1 MENLTDSAVP
11 VRSREPFLG
20 RGAFLVLTLTP
31 PLITL
36 VAAPLGS
43 SPPSLVHF
51 AGCLLATWVCTL
63 VVGGLMHFS
72 VNWCAPRL
80 LERMRARWLAYA
92 GIAVVAASSVVIGLL
107 ALMPWLAGLGHRMDE
122 NLLTFVL
129 SGAVGISAIY
139 LIAARAAAIVSA
151 RAKVQTDRTLA
162 SEENALRNRLAA
174 LQAQMNPHF
183 LFNTLNAVA
192 SLVHQEPDLA
202 EATIERLAGVL
213 QYAITSGK
221 SPSVRL
227 GDELDAVRDYL
238 GIEQARFGARLR
250 SSIEV
255 SPELY
260 EHPVPPMLLQPL
272 VENAVLHGLGSRAEG
287 GEIRITG
294 RTEGNS
300 MVLIVSDDGVGP
312 GGSTRKG
319 NRIGLSSVRE
329 RIALTFGDAG
339 SFLTRARVGGGF
351 ECELR
356 VPRTA

>member
-1 MENLTDSAVP
+1 VPTSAG
-11 VRSREPFLG
+11 RATEPFLS
-20 RGAFLVLTLTP
+20 RGALFALTLTP
-31 PLITL
+31 PLITM
-36 VAAPLGS
+36 VTVSLGS
-43 SPPSLVHF
+43 SPPTLLHA
-51 AGCLLATWVCTL
+51 AGCLVATWGCTI
-63 VVGGLMHFS
+63 VVGGLLHFS
-72 VNWCAPRL
+72 VNWSAPRL
-80 LERMRARWLAYA
+80 LARFRQRWIAYA
-92 GIAVVAASSVVIGLL
+92 GIMAVAACAVVLSLL
-107 ALMPWLAGLGHRMDE
+107 ALMPWLADLGHAVDE
-122 NLLTFVL
+122 NLQSFVL
-129 SGAVGISAIY
+129 RGSVGLAAVY
-139 LIAARAAAIVSA
+139 LIAARAAAIVAA
-151 RAKVQTDRTLA
+151 RAKVQADRALA
-162 SEENALRNRLAA
+162 SEEDALRNRLAA

-192 SLVHQEPDLA
+192 SLVHAQPDLA

-221 SPSVRL
+221 SSSVRL

-250 SSIEV
+250 TSIDV

-260 EHPVPPMLLQPL
+260 EHPLPPMLLQPL
-272 VENAVLHGLGSRAEG
+272 VENAVLHGLSSRAQG

-294 RTEGNS
+294 RTEGDAI
-300 MVLIVSDDGVGP
+300 VLTVSDDGVGP

-339 SFLTRARVGGGF
+339 TFLTRARVGGGF

-356 VPRTA
+356 VPRAA